1 MLVMHPLDACDAAA
15 YPEAMRTTVT
25 IDDELL
31 ALAKRRA
38 SERGETLGSFV
49 EEALRRELAAVTAE
63 RPRVTL
69 PVFQGDTGPRPG
81 IDLTSNAAIL
91 EAMDEGLPLEKLR

>member
-1 MLVMHPLDACDAAA
+1 
-15 YPEAMRTTVT
+15 MRTTVT

-31 ALAKRRA
+31 ALAKQRA

-49 EEALRRELAAVTAE
+49 EEALRRELASATVE

-81 IDLTSNAAIL
+81 VDLTSNAAL
-91 EAMDEGLPLEKLR
+91 VDAMDEGIPLEKLR